1 MAPKSKL
8 TVLLASIPFITLIF
22 AIPFVNRLEPMIW
35 GMPFLLWWIVV
46 NVLLT
51 PLWLGL
57 AHIHEKNLSGR
68 AGARSDAKRGVGK

>member
-1 MAPKSKL
+1 MENKSKVP
-8 TVLLASIPFITLIF
+8 VLLGSIPVFTLIL
-22 AIPFVNRLEPMIW
+22 AIPFVNHLEPFVW

-57 AHIHEKNLSGR
+57 AYRYEKREKSQPTNSGK
-68 AGARSDAKRGVGK
+68 GSGKA